1 MIRWLVRHAPMVMLL
16 ISSVF
21 LFGLAS
27 YIGLPREAAPDVK
40 IPVVLVTT
48 PYIGVSPSDVESLVT
63 IPIEN
68 ELAGVKDLEKMS
80 STSAEGVSIVSLEFT
95 PDIEIEDALQR
106 VRDRVNRAKP
116 GLPNDAEESTVQEI
130 SFSDMPILLVT
141 IAGEADQEYLKR
153 LAEDIQDVVKRI
165 PGVLDAEIS
174 GGLQREYRVEV
185 DPRRL
190 ALYQLSLDDLL
201 NALRN
206 ENVNIPGGT
215 VVSGDSNYLLR
226 VPGEFATS
234 ADVEGVAIK
243 RKGDAPVFVRDVS
256 RVVEG
261 FAEIDS
267 YSRMNGQA
275 AVTLSVTKRSGASI
289 IDINDSVRDVVEEAS
304 ASWPEG
310 VEYRLLADQSKFI
323 RQMVSDLEN
332 NIITSL
338 ILVMVVVIVF
348 MGFRNSLFVA
358 FSIPMSMLMSF
369 ILIEAFGMTLNM
381 IVLFSLILALG
392 MLVDNAIVIVE
403 NVYRHLEEGKDVISA
418 SIDGTSEVSLAVAAS
433 TATTVAAFFPLVFW
447 SGIMGQFMG
456 YMPKTVIIVLV
467 SSLVVAVTM
476 LPVLTSKLLKQVD
489 GAVVTN
495 DDDTPTNSVMAS
507 YKRLLETSIANRY
520 LSLAMGG
527 AVFVVTI
534 VVYGMFNHGT
544 EFFPATEPDRATI
557 AVQGPDGTDLSTTD
571 RIVRRIESVLR
582 DTENVDVYVAETG
595 VSGGG
600 NPMAGSQAQGNAA
613 RITVDFLPHSNDAKS
628 GQKSRV
634 ENTDLTIAYLRKT
647 LQQIP
652 GFDIE
657 VNQEEMGP
665 PVGAAIAVEVS
676 GPDFHAVGELAQK
689 VKRRVAGIT
698 GTTEVSDDYKVGRP
712 EMRLR
717 IDRAKAKR
725 IGASTAEVANT
736 IRTAV
741 AGNIATTIRDGS
753 DEYDVLVQLDP
764 RFRSSLQDV
773 LALRIPGRAD
783 NKPGTY
789 SVPLSAV
796 ASYELAGGNGAVRHV
811 DQLLVVTIQGDI
823 AEGYNENNVRQA
835 VVDLIEEMKQGGEI
849 PEGFGLRLGGAND
862 EQQEA
867 GAFLARAFGIAVALI
882 ATVLVTQFNNWRLP
896 IIVLASVAL
905 SLVGVLWGLL
915 LTGTSFGIIMTGLGV
930 ISLAGVV
937 VNNAIV
943 LLDYVEQLRERGL
956 PVHDALVKAGMTR
969 FRPVMLT
976 AITTVLGLVP
986 MAMGWSVDFRSLPSM
1001 FYALFTAGDA
1011 SGFGR
1016 LLLVGGSNSQ
1026 FWGPMAVSVIFG
1038 LGFATLLTLVM
1049 VPTLYSIFED
1059 YTRYSEGKKSKKS
1072 KGTQDK
1078 VVPASE
1084 PPTKEANSAAVSGR
1098 LLPFVIVLPALGLVG
1113 ADATAGT
1120 VTLDEAIRAAEANST
1135 DLALAT
1141 EKKVQTD
1148 TLRGQSR
1155 ALVMPKLQLGA
1166 SYTINQYEVAFNPSD
1181 SFGDM
1186 ESVFTDMYTRLGWA
1200 TEDAFAMGIAGSEAV
1215 TPGSSLNY
1223 ATGAQAAY
1231 LANVEDRYAAGDITQ
1246 DEYDAIVAAMNGEQ
1260 VDAPSTSSGGSSDT
1274 EGFIIQQKQYFQY
1287 NASVIQP
1294 LFNGRSIPVLFGALR
1309 MMDAAEQDLARTRQQ
1324 VHAGVIQS
1332 YYGLLVAR
1340 SSMEI
1345 AKKGEESAAAH
1356 LELAERQVKAG
1367 TANERARVQARLAV
1381 SRALRDI
1388 QASEAQV
1395 AAAELNFARITGL
1408 PRDTALVEPSPA
1420 EAPEAVDPLLDEAR
1434 MRRPDAQ
1441 AADLRVKVQEN
1452 YVWAKRGEWLPTLDA
1467 RFTYSWSE
1475 NTGFQGENDLWMVVF
1490 EANWMLWDGG
1500 LRIAQTKEEASK
1512 LRQSKLVARK
1522 LREDIQIEVYTA
1534 WEGYR
1539 HAEAAMVAA
1548 KDEVALAD
1556 QNLSLAERALEA
1568 GSATWLEVDDA
1579 RLGALQARL
1588 VDLNARADRET
1599 ALTRLALATGRM

>member
-21 LFGLAS
+21 VFGLVS

-80 STSAEGVSIVSLEFT
+80 STSAEGVSIVSLEFA

-116 GLPNDAEESTVQEI
+116 GLPDDAEEPAVQEI
-130 SFSDMPILLVT
+130 SFSDVPILLVT
-141 IAGEADQEYLKR
+141 IAGDADQERLKL
-153 LAEDIQDVVKRI
+153 LAEGVQDVVKRI

-174 GGLQREYRVEV
+174 GGLEREYRVEV

-190 ALYQLSLDDLL
+190 ALYQLSLDDVL

-226 VPGEFATS
+226 VPGEFSTS
-234 ADVEGVAIK
+234 ADLEGVAIK

-275 AVTLSVTKRSGASI
+275 AVTLSITKRSGASI
-289 IDINDSVRDVVEEAS
+289 IDINDEVRDVVEEA
-304 ASWPEG
+304 AATWPEG

-403 NVYRHLEEGKDVISA
+403 NVYRHLEEGKDVVTA
-418 SIDGTSEVSLAVAAS
+418 SIDGTNEVALAVAAS

-467 SSLVVAVTM
+467 SSLVVAVAM
-476 LPVLTSKLLKQVD
+476 LPVLTSKMLRKVE

-495 DDDTPTNSVMAS
+495 DDDTPANAVMAS
-507 YKRLLETSIANRY
+507 YKQLLQTSIDNRY
-520 LSLAMGG
+520 MSLVLGIAS
-527 AVFVVTI
+527 FVVT
-534 VVYGMFNHGT
+534 VVIYGMFNHGT

-557 AVQGPDGTDLSTTD
+557 AVQAPDGTDLSTTD
-571 RIVRRIESVLR
+571 RIVRRVEAVLR
-582 DTENVDVYVAETG
+582 DTENVDVYVAESG

-600 NPMAGSQAQGNAA
+600 NPMAGAQAQGNAA
-613 RITVDFLPHSNDAKS
+613 RITIDFLPHANDAKS
-628 GQKSRV
+628 GEKSRV

-652 GFDIE
+652 GADIE

-676 GPDFHAVGELAQK
+676 GPDFHSVGEFAQK
-689 VKRRVAGIT
+689 VKRRVAGIK
-698 GTTEVSDDYKVGRP
+698 GTTEVTDDYKVGRP

-725 IGASTAEVANT
+725 VGASTGEVANT

-741 AGNIATTIRDGS
+741 AGTVATSIRDGS

-764 RFRSSLQDV
+764 RFRTSLQDV
-773 LALRIPGRAD
+773 LDLRVPGRAD

-789 SVPLSAV
+789 SIPLSAV
-796 ASYELAGGNGAVRHV
+796 AGYELAGGNGSVRHV
-811 DQLLVVTIQGDI
+811 DQLLVVTVLGDI
-823 AEGYNENNVRQA
+823 AEGYNENEVRQA
-835 VVDLIEEMKQGGEI
+835 VVDLIDQMKADGEV
-849 PEGFGLRLGGAND
+849 PEGYDLRLGGAND

-867 GAFLARAFGIAVALI
+867 GAFLLRAFGIAVALI

-896 IIVLASVAL
+896 AIVLASVAL

-915 LTGTSFGIIMTGLGV
+915 LTGTSFGVIMTGLGV

-943 LLDYVEQLRERGL
+943 LLDYVEQLRERGM
-956 PVHDALVKAGMTR
+956 PVEDALVKAGMTR

-986 MAMGWSVDFRSLPSM
+986 MAMGWSVDFRSLPGM
-1001 FYALFTAGDA
+1001 FQALFTEGDP

-1016 LLLVGGSNSQ
+1016 LLLIGGSNSQ

-1059 YTRYSEGKKSKKS
+1059 YIRYKERKKAEAEGTPPS
-1072 KGTQDK
+1072 Q
-1078 VVPASE
+1078 
-1084 PPTKEANSAAVSGR
+1084 PPTEDADTVAATAR
-1098 LLPFVIVLPALGLVG
+1098 ILPFFLLPAIGVWGSE
-1113 ADATAGT
+1113 ATAGT
-1120 VTLDEAIRAAEANST
+1120 VNLDDAIRAAEANST
-1135 DLALAT
+1135 DLALAQ
-1141 EKKVQTD
+1141 EQKAQVD

-1166 SYTINQYEVAFNPSD
+1166 SYTINQYEIAFDPSD

-1215 TPGSSLNY
+1215 TPGSSLAY

-1231 LANVEDRYAAGDITQ
+1231 LANVESRYAAGDISEA
-1246 DEYDAIVAAMNGEQ
+1246 EYDAIVAAMNGEE
-1260 VDAPSTSSGGSSDT
+1260 VEASSSDSGGSSGD
-1274 EGFIIQQKQYFQY
+1274 EAFVIQQKQYFQY

-1309 MMDAAEQDLARTRQQ
+1309 MMDAAERDLARTRQQ
-1324 VHAGVIQS
+1324 VHAGVIQA

-1340 SSMEI
+1340 SSKEL
-1345 AKKGEESAAAH
+1345 AEKAELSAQSH
-1356 LELAERQVKAG
+1356 LELAERQLRAG

-1381 SRALRDI
+1381 SRAVRDI
-1388 QASEAQV
+1388 QAAEAQV

-1408 PRDTALVEPSPA
+1408 PRDTGLVEPPPA

-1434 MRRPDAQ
+1434 ARRPDAQ

-1475 NTGFQGENDLWMVVF
+1475 NTGFQGDNDLWMLVF

-1500 LRIAQTKEEASK
+1500 LRIAQSKEEASK

-1522 LREDIQIEVYTA
+1522 LREDIEVEVQTA

-1539 HAEAAMVAA
+1539 RAESAMLAA

-1556 QNLSLAERALEA
+1556 ENLRLAERALEA
-1568 GSATWLEVDDA
+1568 GSATWLEVEDA

-1588 VDLNARADRET
+1588 VDLNARADREI
-1599 ALTRLALATGRM
+1599 ALTQLSLASGRL